1 MLKVISSLLV
11 CCSFLTSVEAQK
23 KEYLVEYKGTS
34 LPRDTAQEPLSLIM
48 AFSQMRSYM
57 KMILEDVETVMI
69 TDAKEQKSL
78 ILMQMMGMK
87 LGTSIEGSDYAKI
100 DFMKDFVNDFT
111 LENTKQKRKILGY
124 NCNLILAH
132 PKEGKEP
139 FQIWYTE
146 DLAVVGTFNL
156 TAYGS
161 KINGLPLLMTWKQ
174 EDNSTIQWQ
183 AIRINTSR
191 PDKALF
197 DLSLPYGYSL
207 ISSDLF
213 LND

>member
-48 AFSQMRSYM
+48 AFSQKRSYM